1 MNKFIVLGL
10 LIFLLLGC
18 ISTQEPTA
26 SEQQT
31 VSDQPEESADQ
42 IEETRDDDPGEV
54 PADTP
59 DQEAPAELSP
69 ETIEEPPAEELTPT
83 EEPAETDEVDQGEVE
98 EYVPTQETY
107 DRTFIEVEETISRL
121 NEIIRER
128 DFEEWKSYLTENY
141 IRTMSSPQMLEEL
154 SSHRILQR
162 NNIVLKSLA
171 DYFRFV
177 VVPSRA
183 NARLDDLVFRNDEQ
197 VEAIMIIQ
205 GQRVILYQLRKV
217 NDTWKIAIF

>member
-10 LIFLLLGC
+10 FIFLLLGC
-18 ISTQEPTA
+18 SSTQEPA
-26 SEQQT
+26 SSEQPAEQEPPE
-31 VSDQPEESADQ
+31 DQSRPVEDAQ
-42 IEETRDDDPGEV
+42 VETMEDEPV
-54 PADTP
+54 PDTP
-59 DQEAPAELSP
+59 ELSP
-69 ETIEEPPAEELTPT
+69 KTVDEPPPEELTPQ
-83 EEPAETDEVDQGEVE
+83 EEPEETDEIDQGEVE

-107 DRTFIEVEETISRL
+107 DRTFSEVEETIGRL

-141 IRTMSSPQMLEEL
+141 KRTMSSPEKLEEL

-162 NNIVLKSLA
+162 NNIVLQSLE
-171 DYFRFV
+171 DYFSYV

-183 NARLDDLVFRNDEQ
+183 NARLDDLVFRNDDR

-217 NDTWKIAIF
+217 NGTWKIAIF